1 MKNFNLSVKNGG
13 SYAAV
18 CATGENSIL
27 DALRSAGCA
36 AVSAPCGGR
45 GVCGKCAV
53 HVKGKVRNLE
63 TGEIAEVDGTVLS
76 CRYAPAS
83 DCEIEISATA
93 MDIEAAE
100 NVKLCGSGEGKGLA
114 VDIGTTTIAMS
125 LYDLTTGERIAQKSA
140 RNNQGTFGADVISRI
155 EHCRKSNADALFT
168 CLDSQ
173 LSEMCKDFGEIT
185 KAAIVGNTVM
195 EHFAARL
202 DPTPLAVPPF
212 TARSLFGEHRQ
223 HKATDIYLAKCVSA
237 YVGGDILAGML
248 ACNLQDEADTVLYVD
263 IGTNGEIVLGNREG
277 FSCCATAAGP
287 AFEGAEIECGM
298 SAEVGA
304 IDAVWSENG
313 EVFTHVIGETEA
325 RGICGSGLIDA
336 VAVMLDNKI
345 IGRSGRFIKV
355 FTEVGGVKAYKL
367 SDSVYITAHDVH
379 KIQLA
384 KAAIRAGIETLA
396 GKCDVSKLIIAGG
409 FGKHINTENAV
420 KIGLIPEF
428 CAEKIRQAGNAAALG
443 AALLLESDNE
453 IKLNELYEK
462 CSYVDLSSSEEFSKL
477 YIENLNF

>member
-18 CATGENSIL
+18 YANGENSIL

-45 GVCGKCAV
+45 GVCGKCGV

-63 TGEIAEVDGTVLS
+63 TGEITDVDGTVSS

-83 DCEIEISATA
+83 DCEIEIAESA

-100 NVKLCGSGEGKGLA
+100 NVKLCGGEGKGLA
-114 VDIGTTTIAMS
+114 VDIGTTTIVMS

-140 RNNQGTFGADVISRI
+140 RNNQTSFGADVISRI
-155 EHCRKSNADALFT
+155 EHCRKGSADALFT
-168 CLDSQ
+168 CLDTQ

-195 EHFAARL
+195 EHFAAHL

-212 TARSLFGEHRQ
+212 KPQSLFGEHKK
-223 HKATDIYLAKCVSA
+223 HKNTDVYLSKCVSA

-248 ACNLQDEADTVLYVD
+248 ACDLQDEEDTVLYID

-304 IDAVWSENG
+304 IDAVWACNG
-313 EVFTHVIGETEA
+313 EIFTHVIGETEA

-336 VAVMLDNKI
+336 VAVMLENKI
-345 IGRSGRFIKV
+345 IGRSGRLAKNC
-355 FTEVGGVKAYKL
+355 TEVNGVKAFML
-367 SDSVYITAHDVH
+367 SDRVYITAHDVH
-379 KIQLA
+379 KVQLA

-396 GKCDVSKLIIAGG
+396 DKCDVSKLIIAGG

-443 AALLLESDNE
+443 AALLLRSENE
-453 IKLNELYEK
+453 IKLNALYEK
-462 CSYVDLSSSEEFSKL
+462 CSYVDLSTSEEFSKL